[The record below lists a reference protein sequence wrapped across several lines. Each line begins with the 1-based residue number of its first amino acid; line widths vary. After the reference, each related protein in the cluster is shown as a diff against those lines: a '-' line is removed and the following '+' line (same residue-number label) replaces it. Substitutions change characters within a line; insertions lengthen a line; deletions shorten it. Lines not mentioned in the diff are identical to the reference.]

1 MKNGITNWYSDSQ
14 KKEFLESQG
23 YYVERVNGIKVDFM
37 DVEYEGYSNI
47 AFKFNE
53 SPPDDID
60 YSPYLDNTWYK
71 DHDMDK
77 VFKREFLNKLIKL
90 LSK

>member
-1 MKNGITNWYSDSQ
+1 MESNITSWYSDSQ

-23 YYVERVNGIKVDFM
+23 YYVERVKGIKTDFM
-37 DVEYEGYSNI
+37 DVEHEGYSDI
-47 AFKFNE
+47 AFTFNE
-53 SPPDDID
+53 YPPDDID
-60 YSPYLDNTWYK
+60 NSPYLDNKWYK

-77 VFKREFLNKLIKL
+77 IFRREFLNKLIKL

>member
-1 MKNGITNWYSDSQ
+1 MESNITSWYSDSQ

-23 YYVERVNGIKVDFM
+23 YYVERVKGIKTDFM
-37 DVEYEGYSNI
+37 DVEHEGYSDI
-47 AFKFNE
+47 AFTFNE
-53 SPPDDID
+53 YPPEDID
-60 YSPYLDNTWYK
+60 NSPYLDNKWYK

-77 VFKREFLNKLIKL
+77 IFRREFLNKLIKL

>member
-1 MKNGITNWYSDSQ
+1 MKNDITNWYSDSQ

-23 YYVERVNGIKVDFM
+23 YYVERVNGIKFDFM
-37 DVEYEGYSNI
+37 DVEYECYSDI

-53 SPPDDID
+53 LPPDDID
-60 YSPYLDNTWYK
+60 NSPYLDSDWYN
-71 DHDMDK
+71 DHNMNK
-77 VFKREFLNKLIKL
+77 IFRREFLDKLIKL